1 MRDLA
6 EAARYLEGL
15 INIERGS
22 KEPTHR
28 LSLEAISHL
37 LACIDHPERRFAVLH
52 IAGSK
57 GKGSTALFAESLL
70 RARRQKVGT
79 FTSPHLVSWTERF
92 RIDGHAVDEALLVSE
107 LATLIPHVEE
117 MRRNGGPCT
126 PSFFDVTTALAFAI
140 FARVGVRY
148 AVVEVG
154 LGGRLDST
162 NVVAPGVT
170 CITSIELEH
179 TDRLGTTLAAIA
191 GEKAGIIKPGV
202 PVVVGELPDEA
213 SAVVFR
219 RAREARAPA
228 LRFGLDFGVRGL
240 RSDPMGVRA
249 ELYHG
254 AFRVAYRSP
263 LLGAHNTH
271 NAALALAATRTLGAE
286 STAEASGR
294 ALAETQL
301 PGRIELLSQSPY
313 VVVDSAHTRASL
325 EALRAVLETLPARER
340 DFVLSFSSGK
350 DPRALCAS
358 LLVGARNVTV
368 TRADPH
374 RSIPPQELSRAIA
387 GVFPDCEVRVEA
399 DPRRALRLAR
409 EAISA
414 QDLLCATGSVYLA
427 GLARGVFAGTR
438 QSARVG
444 SSHSVRG
451 EG

>member
-6 EAARYLEGL
+6 GAARYLEGL

-28 LSLEAISHL
+28 LSLEAISYL
-37 LACIDHPERRFAVLH
+37 LARIGHPERRFAVLH

-70 RARRQKVGT
+70 LGRRQRVGT

-92 RIDGHAVDEALLVSE
+92 RIDGQAVDEALLVSE
-107 LATLIPHVEE
+107 LATLVPYVEE
-117 MRRNGGPCT
+117 MRRSGGSRT
-126 PSFFDVTTALAFAI
+126 PSFFDVTTALALAI
-140 FARVGVRY
+140 FARVEVSY
-148 AVVEVG
+148 AEVEVG

-162 NVVAPGVT
+162 NVVAPGVP
-170 CITSIELEH
+170 CNTSIELEH

-191 GEKAGIIKPGV
+191 GEKAGIIKPSV
-202 PVVVGELPDEA
+202 PVVVGKLPDEA
-213 SAVVFR
+213 AAVVLD
-219 RAREARAPA
+219 RAREVRAPT

-240 RSDPMGVRA
+240 QSDEAGVRA

-254 AFRVAYRSP
+254 AFRVAYRSA
-263 LLGAHNTH
+263 LLGEHNAH
-271 NAALALAATRTLGAE
+271 NAAIALAATRTLGAG
-286 STAEASGR
+286 SAPEASAR
-294 ALAETQL
+294 ALAETEL
-301 PGRIELLSQSPY
+301 PGRIEVLSRSPY
-313 VVVDSAHTRASL
+313 LVVDSAHTRASL
-325 EALRAVLETLPARER
+325 DALSAVLEALPARER

-350 DPRALCAS
+350 DPRALAS
-358 LLVGARNVTV
+358 LLPGARRVTV

-374 RSIPPQELSRAIA
+374 RSIPPRELSRAIA
-387 GVFPDCEVRVEA
+387 GICPTCEIRVEE
-399 DPRRALRLAR
+399 DPRRALRLAQS
-409 EAISA
+409 EMSA

-427 GLARGVFAGTR
+427 GIARGVFAGRR

-444 SSHSVRG
+444 SSHRVRG